1 MLSSLL
7 IPKDYSSSLGRLMNK
22 KVLSIQAIDNSRNQ
36 LRKIY
41 QVLVKNIHNL
51 KEKNKKME
59 MRVK

>member
-1 MLSSLL
+1 
-7 IPKDYSSSLGRLMNK
+7 MNK